1 MVAMSVN
8 YTQPQM
14 YRDTGHLRAGQ
25 MSRRDM
31 SRSLGDMR
39 DIWTGTS
46 SLPHVVGGPDVPHV
60 PLPQF
65 HSVEVGELGEGISHK
80 REWTI
85 PLRDQ
90 VPQPTK
96 G

>member
-31 SRSLGDMR
+31 SRAWGICGTFGPGHHPSL
-39 DIWTGTS
+39 T
-46 SLPHVVGGPDVPHV
+46 
-60 PLPQF
+60 
-65 HSVEVGELGEGISHK
+65 
-80 REWTI
+80 
-85 PLRDQ
+85 
-90 VPQPTK
+90 
-96 G
+96 